1 MRHHVPNILSVSRII
16 LTPVFFILYMMNDP
30 WLRTLSLVVYTAA
43 ALTDYFDGHY
53 ARKYGVE
60 SSLGTF
66 IDPLA
71 DKILTFAAFFALPT
85 INAQLFPWWPVVLI
99 VLRDIAVTWMRVHAT
114 QRGVE
119 MRTRYSAKVKTF
131 IQMGYL
137 YVALVFGLILSMYNF
152 YGNMA
157 RQLAYRTE
165 FLEWG
170 LYLVAAVTLYTGIEY
185 AVVNRNLFRRE
196 HAANT

>member
-1 MRHHVPNILSVSRII
+1 MRHHVPNILSVSRIF
-16 LTPVFFILYMMNDP
+16 LTPVFFILYMMDDP
-30 WLRTLSLVVYTAA
+30 WLRALSLAVYTAA

-60 SSLGTF
+60 TSLGTF

-99 VLRDIAVTWMRVHAT
+99 VMRDIFVTWMRVHAT
-114 QRGVE
+114 QRGLE
-119 MRTRYSAKVKTF
+119 MKTSYSAKVKTF

-137 YVALVFGLILSMYNF
+137 YVALVFGLFLSMYNF

-157 RQLAYRTE
+157 RQLAFKTD
-165 FLEWG
+165 FLAWG
-170 LYLVAAVTLYTGIEY
+170 LYIVAAVTVYTGIEY
-185 AVVNRNLFRRE
+185 VLANRNLFRRE
-196 HAANT
+196 RAPEA

>member
-1 MRHHVPNILSVSRII
+1 MRHQLPNILTVSRIV
-16 LTPVFFILYMMNDP
+16 LTPVFFIMYMTNDP
-30 WLRTLSLVVYTAA
+30 WIRAFSLVVYTVA

-53 ARKYGVE
+53 ARKYKVE

-66 IDPLA
+66 MDPLA

-85 INAQLFPWWPVVLI
+85 VNSQLFPWWPVVLI
-99 VLRDIAVTWMRVHAT
+99 VVRDVVVTWMRVHAT
-114 QRGVE
+114 QRGME
-119 MRTRYSAKVKTF
+119 MKTSYSAKVKTF

-157 RQLAYRTE
+157 RQLAYKTE
-165 FLEWG
+165 FLAWG
-170 LYLVAAVTLYTGIEY
+170 LYIVAAVTVYTGIAY
-185 AVVNRNLFRRE
+185 VFANRQLFRR
-196 HAANT
+196 ASASVA